1 MQINKTL
8 WKLVYEPLIG
18 KWATTPST
26 NECPLYDIFIGLPDM
41 TQRKPWLGVSLHL
54 SFKKNIHPFK
64 GIDILLT
71 DQCKN
76 WVLCN

>member
-26 NECPLYDIFIGLPDM
+26 NGAMLHKLFFL
-41 TQRKPWLGVSLHL
+41 RKLVS
-54 SFKKNIHPFK
+54 SG
-64 GIDILLT
+64 GI
-71 DQCKN
+71 
-76 WVLCN
+76 